1 MTLGGC
7 ILIGLVVAAGLAAQ
21 TTQGLIVGQ
30 VANAISNQP
39 LPEAL
44 VSLEGLAT
52 SSKFSI
58 LTSPNGSYSFPLLS
72 PGPYRITVTKP
83 GYQSRSIHSLELT
96 VAGFININFDLRPLD
111 SLWERF
117 VSKTV
122 VLPNQSA
129 LSFLGPDLD
138 PAYSGAF
145 DPEPSQTGQL
155 EPSISGVIEPT
166 LIRNLPLT
174 GRDVYTALAY
184 MPAVT
189 ADTATGRSLGLS
201 SNGQRPTSSNFLLDG
216 LEDNNHFVGGPS
228 LSIPPEA
235 VQEYRISTSSF
246 SAEYGRTSGQ
256 VANAVTM
263 GGGRQWHGLAYTN
276 LRNDILNANSF
287 QANSREIPRTPL
299 RQVQTGVTAGGPLVR
314 DRLYQFTALEYFRSR
329 SFGDPA
335 PYVLPSQAFI
345 DLLPAGSV
353 GGQLFREH
361 PLLAVQPSPRDGTP
375 VDLRPTVGFD
385 RRTALSRLDYRPSAR
400 HRALLRLFAQD
411 LGRPD
416 FLWTP
421 YGNSEL
427 RSAAM
432 GAGLNLVSSWSPRTT
447 TELRTGVQRDTLRW
461 INPLPDVPSLQ
472 ILGEPTFLP
481 GASTGFGFND
491 SATSFELTGN
501 IVHVGGRNLLK
512 AGAVFLCRGT
522 RFALSRKPQYLFPD
536 AGSFRADA
544 PFLLVAPLSR
554 LAAETGRNALPNGGG
569 DYRYGQSFGFLQE
582 DFRWT
587 QRLTVNAGLR
597 VDSFG
602 SPGRR
607 AATPGFAVNLG
618 AGSTFAEQ
626 VRAAAA
632 GPGTHAPLFSSD
644 TLNWAV
650 RLGAA
655 WSPRGNSRTILRGA
669 YGMFYDRWFDNIWS
683 SAAFNDL
690 AKGSASLTGARNYL
704 APLPAVYSQLPPLT
718 ISSFYNLTAFAN
730 TLRTPLVHS
739 YFLGLQ
745 QAVRQNWNLEA
756 TALGSA
762 GRRLITNDIVN
773 RQDPEADYERPNP
786 AISEDINLRANQG
799 YSDYAAMQLS
809 AGYRKRRA
817 IVRASYT
824 WSHTIDNQSDPLLG
838 DFFDL
843 GFANQTDRNFASHYF
858 AGFSRQYDGQ
868 SDRGNADFDQRHNLL
883 VTAYWTSP
891 AVRWRLLR
899 NWTFSGLYALRSGL
913 PYTVYFGGNCVPVCN
928 VRPDLISMRP
938 QLDGPRSMPGGELVL
953 DRAAFAEPPAGQNGN
968 LGRNSLRGARFQNL
982 DVSVARAFPIPKVR
996 ESARFTVR
1004 ADFYNVLNRAN
1015 FNNPQAFL
1023 NAGDFGIALKG
1034 RVARTGFPALTPLNE
1049 TARQVE
1055 ILLRFEF

>member
-1 MTLGGC
+1 M
-7 ILIGLVVAAGLAAQ
+7 IGLVVGAALAAQ
-21 TTQGLIVGQ
+21 TTQGLVVGR
-30 VANAISNQP
+30 VSNALGNQP
-39 LPEAL
+39 LPEAV
-44 VSLEGLAT
+44 VSLEAVAT
-52 SSKFSI
+52 GRKSTI
-58 LTSPNGSYSFPLLS
+58 LTDQAGSYSFPLLP
-72 PGPYRITVTKP
+72 PGSYRITVTKP
-83 GYQSRSIHSLELT
+83 GYQSRAIHSLDLT
-96 VAGFININFDLRPLD
+96 VAGFISINFDLRPLD
-111 SLWERF
+111 ALWERF
-117 VSKTV
+117 VSKTF

-155 EPSISGVIEPT
+155 EPSISGVIESS

-263 GGGRQWHGLAYTN
+263 GGGNQWHGLAYTN

-287 QANSREIPRTPL
+287 QGNSSATPRTPL
-299 RQVQTGVTAGGPLVR
+299 RQIQAGVTAGGPLLR

-345 DLLPAGSV
+345 ASLPPGSIA
-353 GGQLFREH
+353 GQLFREH
-361 PLLAVQPSPRDGTP
+361 PLLTDRGFSPDGALI
-375 VDLRPTVGFD
+375 DLRPTVAFN
-385 RRTALSRLDYRPSAR
+385 RRTAVSHLDYQPSAH
-400 HRALLRLFAQD
+400 HRASLRLIAQD

-421 YGNSEL
+421 YGNSEF
-427 RSAAM
+427 RSATM
-432 GAGLNLVSSWSPRTT
+432 GAGLNLVSSWTPRTT
-447 TELRTGVQRDTLRW
+447 TELRVATQRDTMRW
-461 INPLPDVPSLQ
+461 TNPLPDAPSLQ
-472 ILGEPTFLP
+472 ILGEPAFLP

-491 SATSFELTGN
+491 NATSFELTGN
-501 IVHVGGRNLLK
+501 AVHVRGRNLLK
-512 AGAVFLCRGT
+512 AGAGFLSRDT

-536 AGSFRADA
+536 EESFRADA

-569 DYRYGQSFGFLQE
+569 DYRYGQSFGFVQE

-602 SPGRR
+602 SPGRQ
-607 AATPGFAVNLG
+607 AAAPGFAVKLG
-618 AGSTFAEQ
+618 AGSNFAEQ
-626 VRAAAA
+626 VGTATA
-632 GPGTHAPLFSSD
+632 GPAPRAPFTSD

-655 WSPRGNSRTILRGA
+655 WSLRGNGRTILRGA

-690 AKGSASLTGARNYL
+690 AKGSAALTGPRNYL
-704 APLPAVYSQLPPLT
+704 APLPDVYAQLPPLT
-718 ISSFYNLTAFAN
+718 INSFYNLTTFAN
-730 TLRTPLVHS
+730 TLRNPLVHS

-745 QAVRQNWNLEA
+745 QVVRQNWNLEA
-756 TALGSA
+756 AALGSA

-773 RQDPEADYERPNP
+773 RQDPAADYERPN
-786 AISEDINLRANQG
+786 AKIGEDINLRANQG

-809 AGYRKRRA
+809 AGYRKRQA
-817 IVRASYT
+817 ILRASYT
-824 WSHTIDNQSDPLLG
+824 WSHSIDNQSDPLLG

-843 GFANQTDRNFASHYF
+843 GFANQTDRNFATHYF
-858 AGFSRQYDGQ
+858 AAFSRQYDSG
-868 SDRGNADFDQRHNLL
+868 SDRGNADFDQRHNFL

-891 AVRWRLLR
+891 PVRLRLLR

-913 PYTVYFGGNCVPVCN
+913 PYTVYFGGNCIPVCN
-928 VRPDLISMRP
+928 VRPDLISTPAR
-938 QLDGPRSMPGGELVL
+938 LDVSRSAPGGELVL
-953 DRAAFAEPPAGQNGN
+953 DRAAFGEPPAGQNGN
-968 LGRNSLRGARFQNL
+968 LGRNSLRGAPFQNL
-982 DVSVARAFPIPKVR
+982 DVSVARAFPMPKLR
-996 ESARFTVR
+996 EGARFTVR
-1004 ADFYNVLNRAN
+1004 ADFYNVLNHAN

-1023 NAGDFGIALKG
+1023 NADDFGIALKG

-1055 ILLRFEF
+1055 ILLRLEF